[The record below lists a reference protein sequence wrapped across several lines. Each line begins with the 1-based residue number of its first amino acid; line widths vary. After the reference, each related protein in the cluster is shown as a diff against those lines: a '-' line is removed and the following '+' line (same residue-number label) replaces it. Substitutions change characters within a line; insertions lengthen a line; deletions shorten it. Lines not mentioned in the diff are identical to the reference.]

1 MEKGKVTWFDTTK
14 GYGFIA
20 PDDGSED
27 IFVHISEVESAGYTS
42 LTKNQTIGYELYTKK
57 RQVLCDKPTINIV
70 KSVNMSEVIE
80 AEKLKQI
87 IHKIENIEQ
96 EKLEASDL
104 LKDVF
109 NEAKSMG
116 FDVKIIKHVIK
127 LRKKDKNALAEED
140 SLIELYRGAL
150 GG

>member
-150 GG
+150 GV